1 MRPGGRDQGIALG
14 GHVSQTG
21 PQPGEILDG
30 LAHGGSDL
38 RGDLDSRLE
47 ELRLD
52 PPLVLL
58 VVVEG
63 KKDLVDAGDELVA
76 LPPNDLELFLDS

>member
-1 MRPGGRDQGIALG
+1 
-14 GHVSQTG
+14 
-21 PQPGEILDG
+21 
-30 LAHGGSDL
+30 
-38 RGDLDSRLE
+38 
-47 ELRLD
+47 
-52 PPLVLL
+52 VLL